1 MSELVKIPGY
11 IIDSV
16 LGYGGM
22 STVYLAEQESLGRR
36 VALKVMSESLSH
48 DPTYTKRFLKEA
60 RIIAQLNYPYII
72 VIYDYGVVDSQ
83 HYIAMECVDGGDLF
97 RRVKKGIGVPE
108 TLDVMYQMAKALS
121 YAHGKGYIHRDIKPG
136 NILFREDGTVVLS
149 DFGLAKGLTDN
160 TQVTAAGMTLGT
172 PAYMSP
178 EQSFGEQLDS
188 RSDLY
193 SLGCVFYFM
202 LTQEKPYTADNPV
215 ALAMKHLRDPI
226 PRLPDA
232 VSWLQPVLDQL
243 MAKKPADRFQYGE
256 DLAKVIQQYR
266 DEDSV
271 TPIKPSLVQN
281 MKEEEAPGELELEDY
296 ESFTSLEVAKA
307 VDEFSNDALKSSVR
321 PAINLSLV
329 SDEHLSVDDEAPSMG
344 GFTEQVAQA
353 ANKPQ
358 AIDSRAY
365 LQQKMQDSQS
375 EIAVAQVDQVDH
387 SVEPSGSSVHESAS
401 PDRAPPKVRDRSHGE
416 VAAARGGKSGQKQK
430 PPRLLI
436 ASIGAAIVITV
447 VNVGA
452 GLYLA
457 SQRNVPEISKVEEK
471 VQLDES
477 RWTTPVKKLI
487 TFSDP
492 LSSGGTGPKMVVIT
506 KGSFQ
511 MGDVSGRYGPS
522 ARPVRTVHLARDFA
536 IGTHEVTFE
545 QYDKFATETGRPL
558 PEDRHWG
565 RQNRPVIY
573 VSWQDASDY
582 VAWLSQQT
590 GKKYRLPA
598 EAEWE
603 FASRAGTQSDF
614 WWGEWPNHD
623 FANFG
628 SEVCCRG
635 KIAGADQWA
644 EETNEVGA
652 FPANDFGLHDSLGNV
667 WEWVQDCWNVDHY
680 GGPSSGSVRQDGD
693 CRKRV
698 VRGGSWSDIPRNVG
712 VAARGRA
719 AVDKKLAFIGFRVV
733 REQ

>member
-11 IIDSV
+11 TVDSV

-36 VALKVMSESLSH
+36 VALKVMSASLSH

-72 VIYDYGVVDSQ
+72 VIYDYGVVESQ

-97 RRVKKGIGVPE
+97 RRVKKGMEIPE
-108 TLDVMYQMAKALS
+108 ILDVMFQMAKALS

-202 LTQEKPYTADNPV
+202 LTRVKPYTADNPV

-226 PRLPDA
+226 PTLPDET
-232 VSWLQPVLDQL
+232 SWLQPVLDQL
-243 MAKKPADRFQYGE
+243 MAKKPEDRFQYGE
-256 DLAKVIQQYR
+256 DLAKTIDQYR

-271 TPIKPSLVQN
+271 TPIRPSLFGNQQ
-281 MKEEEAPGELELEDY
+281 KDEEPGELKLEEY
-296 ESFTSLEVAKA
+296 ESYSSVDVMKA
-307 VDEFSNDALKSSVR
+307 VDEFSNSALKR
-321 PAINLSLV
+321 PPPVVDLSLV
-329 SDEHLSVDDEAPSMG
+329 SDEQTVVGEREPLSMG
-344 GFTEQVAQA
+344 GFTEQVEHATS
-353 ANKPQ
+353 NNRPQ
-358 AIDSRAY
+358 SIDSKAY

-375 EIAVAQVDQVDH
+375 EIAIARVDQATPGGRSMDV
-387 SVEPSGSSVHESAS
+387 SSEQPSS
-401 PDRAPPKVRDRSHGE
+401 PRIRERSRAEIPELR
-416 VAAARGGKSGQKQK
+416 RGQPETKSKS
-430 PPRLLI
+430 PRLLI

-457 SQRNVPEISKVEEK
+457 GQRNVPEISKVEEK

-477 RWTTPVKKLI
+477 RWTAPVKKMI
-487 TFSDP
+487 TFSDT
-492 LSSGGTGPKMVVIT
+492 LSDGGNAPPMVVVS

-511 MGDVSGRYGPS
+511 MGDISGRYGPS

-536 IGTHEVTFE
+536 IGTQEITFE
-545 QYDKFATETGRPL
+545 QYDQFATATGRPL
-558 PEDRHWG
+558 PDDRHWG
-565 RQNRPVIY
+565 RGNRPAIN
-573 VSWQDASDY
+573 VSWQDATDY
-582 VAWLSQQT
+582 TVWLSQQT
-590 GKKYRLPA
+590 GKKYRLPT

-623 FANFG
+623 YANFG

-644 EETNEVGA
+644 EETSEVGA
-652 FPANDFGLHDSLGNV
+652 FAANSFGLHDSLGNV
-667 WEWVQDCWNVDHY
+667 WEWVQDCWSVDHY
-680 GGPSSGSVRQDGD
+680 GASSSGSARQDGD

-719 AVDKKLAFIGFRVV
+719 AIEKKLAFIGFRVV